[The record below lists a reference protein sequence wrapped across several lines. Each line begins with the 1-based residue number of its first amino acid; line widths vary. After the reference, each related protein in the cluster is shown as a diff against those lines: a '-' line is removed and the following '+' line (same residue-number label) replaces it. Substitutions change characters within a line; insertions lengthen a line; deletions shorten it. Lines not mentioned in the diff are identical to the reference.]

1 MIMTGIGRKIF
12 STDRC
17 IERCMTCYFRH
28 MERVFKKAGLQID
41 VDNRKRVDLIL
52 HEMAGVNYKDCV
64 RTWKAI
70 KELLKD
76 EEAFVQRL
84 REECLARNIE
94 LEY

>member
-1 MIMTGIGRKIF
+1 
-12 STDRC
+12 
-17 IERCMTCYFRH
+17 MTCYFRH
-28 MERVFKKAGLQID
+28 MEHVFKKAGLQID

-70 KELLKD
+70 KELMKD
-76 EEAFVQRL
+76 EEAFVKRL
-84 REECLARNIE
+84 REECEACNIY